1 MVFGLF
7 QRRAASTPSATERV
21 YGLIVAQARAPYFYR
36 ELGVPDT
43 VMGRY
48 EMIVLHAFLYF
59 HRLKAVEPAA
69 KEAAQEVFDL
79 MFAEMDSAL
88 REIGVGDLTVPKRI
102 KSMAGVFYAR
112 AAAYEAALKSADD
125 AQLIGALAAGPF
137 EGADA
142 AGARQLARYL
152 RSAVDALAIQ
162 SVPALVQS
170 GPIFPQA
177 EASS

>member
-7 QRRAASTPSATERV
+7 QRRDAPTPSTTERV
-21 YGLIVAQARAPYFYR
+21 YGLIVAQARAPIFYR

-59 HRLKAVEPAA
+59 HRLKAAEPAA
-69 KEAAQEVFDL
+69 KDAAQDVFDL
-79 MFAEMDSAL
+79 MFSETDSAL

-112 AAAYEAALKSADD
+112 AAAYDAALTSADD
-125 AQLIGALAAGPF
+125 ADLIAALAAGPF

-142 AGARQLARYL
+142 PGARPLARYL
-152 RSAVDALAIQ
+152 RLSVEALAAQ
-162 SVPALVQS
+162 SVSALVQS
-170 GPIFPQA
+170 GPAFPQA